1 MRTGL
6 PRILCWLVCAGPGFA
21 QIDQERAAQYFRE
34 AAALCAR
41 EDGRLWGVSL
51 CGPMVFADP
60 KTQTIATNQP
70 PPDAPRPPMLGFAN
84 TALDWGGTRWTA
96 IAWPTIPA
104 NEQVRGRL
112 MLHELF
118 HRIQPALGFL
128 VREGDNSH
136 LDTLEGRYWMQLE
149 WRALARALAASGAA
163 RKTALRDA
171 LAFRAARRRAFPA
184 AAENEQLLEIN
195 EGLAQYTGTAAAF
208 PSPADATLDAI
219 QQVEHAAKEPAF
231 VRTFAY
237 PSGAAYGLLLDAAAP
252 GWTRRFKPASD
263 LGQLLAAA
271 RQLPPSPDPEAAA
284 ARYGGLELRAAE
296 EKLDAERKLRIAEL
310 RRRFVDGPVL
320 TIPAGGSASFV
331 TTGITPI
338 PGAGTVYPMFRV
350 TTTWGSLDAAAM
362 LWSAD
367 RSTLVL
373 PAPANPEGSTIRGE
387 GYTLTIAPGWSVRPG
402 ERPGDFRLARDS
414 SGSKS

>member
-1 MRTGL
+1 MRTRN
-6 PRILCWLVCAGPGFA
+6 RIALCLLLCAGSGFA
-21 QIDQERAAQYFRE
+21 QIDQQRAAQYFKE

-41 EDGRLWGVSL
+41 EGGRLWGVSL

-60 KTQTIATNQP
+60 KTRTIATNQP
-70 PPDAPRPPMLGFAN
+70 APDAPRPTVLGFAN
-84 TALDWGGTRWTA
+84 TALNWGGTRWTT
-96 IAWPTIPA
+96 IVWPMIPA
-104 NEQVRGRL
+104 NERARGRL

-118 HRIQPALGFL
+118 HRIQPELGFL
-128 VREGDNSH
+128 VREGNNDH
-136 LDTLEGRYWMQLE
+136 LDTLEGRFWMQLE

-163 RKTALRDA
+163 RDTALRDA
-171 LAFRAARRRAFPA
+171 LAFRAARRKHFSS

-208 PSPADATLDAI
+208 PSPADAAVDAI
-219 QQVEHAAKEPAF
+219 QQLEHAAKEPSF

-237 PSGAAYGLLLDAAAP
+237 ASGAAYGLLLDAAAP
-252 GWTRRFKPASD
+252 GWTRSVKPASD

-271 RQLPPSPDPEAAA
+271 RQLAPSPDADAAA
-284 ARYGGLELRAAE
+284 ARYGGPELRAAE

-331 TTGITPI
+331 TTGMTPI
-338 PGAGTVYPMFRV
+338 PGAGTVYPSFRV
-350 TTTWGSLDAAAM
+350 TATWGSLEAAAV
-362 LWSAD
+362 LWSTD

-373 PAPANPEGSTIRGE
+373 PAPANPEGSTIKGE
-387 GYTLTIAPGWSVRPG
+387 GYTLTITPGWSIRPG
-402 ERPGDFRLARDS
+402 ARPGDFRLARDS
-414 SGSKS
+414 GGSTP